1 MQADF
6 KPTEIGEIPEDW
18 QVVNLRDIVRE
29 FKNGFASGRRD
40 DRGIVQI
47 RMNNV
52 TTDGKVTLNRYLKVP
67 VQGDIQNLLLRSGD
81 LLFNNTNSID
91 LVGKSAI
98 FEGAPFPCTFS
109 NHFTRIRADETKVVP
124 RWILYHLLVM
134 WKRRRFETLAIRHVG
149 QSAVHVDE
157 LSRMNIPLPSL
168 TEQREIVTVLST
180 VDDAIQKTD
189 EIIAKTQQ
197 LKKGLMQQL
206 LTRGIGHTKFKQTEL
221 GEVPQEWN
229 VMTLNAISVQGTR
242 NGLYKPQEFFGRGIK
257 VVRMTE
263 IFRGDVLD
271 VDAVSERVELTKP
284 ERSKFAVR
292 EGDLLFARR
301 SMKVEGSGRCVMVP
315 EVREPMVFESSI
327 VRLTPNKS
335 VAYPKFFL
343 YYLTSS
349 LGRKAVMRIVRTVAV
364 SGVTGEDLGKIL
376 VPVPTVGEQQ
386 EIAQILTGI
395 DSKLA
400 TEEKRKTQLHRI
412 KTGLMQ
418 VLLTGKVRV
427 KVN

>member
-1 MQADF
+1 MSARADY
-6 KPTEIGEIPEDW
+6 KLTDIGEIPEDW
-18 QVVNLRDIVRE
+18 EVVRIGQVCEVGTGGTPSTAVTEYYENGNIRWMKSADVKGPYVYDVPNRITGSGLANSNAVVHPPGSVMMAMSGRGKTRGSTAVLAVPCTCSQSVAAIIPDKDRLSPEFLHYDLEFRYEETRNITGSYDRSGLNLKLIRDIKIPRPRLAE
-29 FKNGFASGRRD
+29 QQKIA
-40 DRGIVQI
+40 GI
-47 RMNNV
+47 
-52 TTDGKVTLNRYLKVP
+52 
-67 VQGDIQNLLLRSGD
+67 LLAVD
-81 LLFNNTNSID
+81 
-91 LVGKSAI
+91 
-98 FEGAPFPCTFS
+98 FS
-109 NHFTRIRADETKVVP
+109 
-124 RWILYHLLVM
+124 L
-134 WKRRRFETLAIRHVG
+134 
-149 QSAVHVDE
+149 
-157 LSRMNIPLPSL
+157 
-168 TEQREIVTVLST
+168 
-180 VDDAIQKTD
+180 QKTD

-376 VPVPTVGEQQ
+376 VPVPTVREQQ

-395 DSKLA
+395 ESKLA
-400 TEEKRKTQLHRI
+400 TEEKRKAQLHRI

-427 KVN
+427 KVD